1 MSISASVVK
10 ELRERTGAG
19 MMECK
24 SALVEANGDVEAAL
38 EILRKRGQAK
48 ADKKAGRVAAEGR
61 VELALSPDR
70 RSAVLVEINCETDF
84 VARDASFLA
93 FAAEAAALALRE
105 RPADVAALLHLPR
118 AAGGT
123 LEDLRK
129 ELVAK
134 IGENINIRR
143 FESILAGGSG
153 VLASYLHGSRI
164 GVVVEL
170 SGADDELGRDIAM
183 HVAAS
188 RPQCVTPEQVPAEIM
203 DRERR
208 ILSEQAAQENKPA
221 EIIAKMV
228 EGRLRKFLNEITLVG
243 QPFVKDPD
251 TAVGK
256 LLQARKATVQGFVR
270 LEVGEG
276 IEKKAA
282 NFAEE
287 VRAQLEAHA

>member
-1 MSISASVVK
+1 MSIAASTVK

-24 SALVEANGDVEAAL
+24 SALVEAKGDIEAAL
-38 EILRKRGQAK
+38 EILRTRGQAK
-48 ADKKAGRVAAEGR
+48 ADKKASRVAAEGR
-61 VELALSPDR
+61 IELALAADG
-70 RSAVLVEINCETDF
+70 RSGVIMEVNCETDF

-93 FAAEAAALALRE
+93 FASEAAALALARS
-105 RPADVAALLHLPR
+105 PADVEALMQLPR
-118 AAGGT
+118 AAGGS

-134 IGENINIRR
+134 IGENIAVRR
-143 FESILAGGSG
+143 FERLAATGQLGT
-153 VLASYLHGSRI
+153 YLHGTRI
-164 GVVVEL
+164 GVLVDVVGGDEEL
-170 SGADDELGRDIAM
+170 RRDLAM

-188 RPQCVTPEQVPAEIM
+188 RPQCVSPEDVPAEALE
-203 DRERR
+203 RERR
-208 ILSEQAAQENKPA
+208 ILSEQAAQEGKPPA
-221 EIIAKMV
+221 IVAMMV
-228 EGRLRKFLNEITLVG
+228 EGRLRKFFNEITLLG

-251 TAVGK
+251 ISVEK
-256 LLQARKATVQGFVR
+256 LVQARKASVRRFVR

-282 NFAEE
+282 NFADE